1 MISDA
6 EVWQTNTVRRPFPLA
21 MLSSQRASSREI
33 SVKPLPRVA
42 TVSAWLACT
51 ISAMGQ
57 AHHRPCIHKPS
68 QSSISPRSSVNT
80 RAMVIPRDA
89 VDKG

>member
-1 MISDA
+1 LH
-6 EVWQTNTVRRPFPLA
+6 PY
-21 MLSSQRASSREI
+21 SRN
-33 SVKPLPRVA
+33 
-42 TVSAWLACT
+42 
-51 ISAMGQ
+51 
-57 AHHRPCIHKPS
+57 